1 LAEEE
6 TELQQVLTLQEEVKA
21 VNQDFLIPLLHLI
34 LRPLAVAVAVLTMP
48 VLIIPLVVQ
57 I

>member
-6 TELQQVLTLQEEVKA
+6 TELQQVLLLQEQVKA

-34 LRPLAVAVAVLTMP
+34 LRHLAVAVAVLTMP